1 MQPIPQEPA
10 AAGNKPAPPPAAAV
24 LDENRAKLRQR
35 WWTHA
40 WLLAGYVLDVLALA
54 IFFWAGAV
62 PAQALATYLL
72 SVGAMLGG
80 YVWWSFRTPPDSHA
94 RMVLDSCT
102 RLGTMWLLF
111 LIAWLHPATAFY
123 FFGLVLML
131 LCITHRRASL
141 SWARALAEWA
151 AATLPTLGLVL
162 HFGAGLIPP
171 IGTARE
177 QLAVTVLLVLLLAR
191 GAILGHGDNR
201 RRSVLAHFKQRYREL
216 SANLED
222 EVVSRTRELGERNA
236 ALAEVNR
243 QQQAIASS
251 VAHEFRQPIITVAGH
266 AGALKHQIA
275 GLDARHG
282 AQLDRIVSAARDMEA
297 ICDGIQRIIAV
308 ERADLRPEDI
318 DLGPL
323 IRSVAHSRAA
333 ADRITVEAPDC
344 VRLHADPHWLRLALE
359 SLLVHMQAESGAD
372 ARMRIQAGRTAG
384 GVEVVMECPGQVPDS
399 GVGFALAQCVA
410 RRHGGELRTQDL
422 PGATRMVLSMPA

>member
-1 MQPIPQEPA
+1 MQPTP
-10 AAGNKPAPPPAAAV
+10 
-24 LDENRAKLRQR
+24 LDEHRANLRQR
-35 WWTHA
+35 WWTHT
-40 WLLAGYVLDVLALA
+40 WLLAGYVLDALALA
-54 IFFWAGAV
+54 IFLWAGAV

-72 SVGAMLGG
+72 SVGAALVF
-80 YVWWSFRTPPDSHA
+80 YVWWSFRTPPDSHL
-94 RMVLDSCT
+94 RTVLDTCT
-102 RLGTMWLLF
+102 RLGMMWLLF
-111 LIAWLHPATAFY
+111 LIAWLHPATSFY

-131 LCITHRRASL
+131 LCITHRRAALAWS
-141 SWARALAEWA
+141 RALTEWA
-151 AATLPTLGLVL
+151 AAAVPTLGLVAN
-162 HFGAGLIPP
+162 FGAGLVPP
-171 IGTARE
+171 FGTARE
-177 QLAVTVLLVLLLAR
+177 QLAVTAMLVLLLAR
-191 GAILGHGDNR
+191 AAILGHADNR

-266 AGALKHQIA
+266 AGALKHQIP

-282 AQLDRIVSAARDMEA
+282 AQLDRIVSAARDMET

-308 ERADLRPEDI
+308 ERAELRPEGI

-333 ADRITVEAPDC
+333 ADRITVEAPDGMR
-344 VRLHADPHWLRLALE
+344 VRADPHWLRLALE
-359 SLLVHMQAESGAD
+359 SLLGHAQAASGAD
-372 ARMRIQAGRTAG
+372 AQVRVRAAGTAG
-384 GVEVVMECPGQVPDS
+384 GVEVVVECTGQLPDS

-422 PGATRMVLSMPA
+422 PGGTRLVLSMPA